1 MGIPTG
7 GSKMTGYDNLL
18 SGHTDYEY
26 VTALISR
33 NLAQGTLAIGM
44 DLDGTLVHATPGDHE
59 NVPEDIVLENLLN
72 NLNAATLGNTFVL
85 TGRPTEFERRI
96 FPRRN
101 FFIGTEHGSVIS
113 HYAGDAPKSRIGSA
127 DQIETLTSV
136 FSKAIQSNPVL
147 NGVQIEKHKS
157 VTMTLG
163 FTHIIN
169 PNNEKTISD
178 EMNDK
183 MDQMRHA
190 IVDLSNQILASFP
203 QAENADSQ
211 LIVKD
216 TVTPTNAVVEIMPA
230 GACKAKSLDFL
241 RQSSILKSH
250 FTVFGGDSGGDREV
264 MEKVRAEQGI
274 CLGVGPKA
282 PSCSHLVFKA
292 PEHLRAYLSPFLD
305 NEIARHRIQQPALAL

>member
-1 MGIPTG
+1 
-7 GSKMTGYDNLL
+7 MTGYDQLL
-18 SGHTDYEY
+18 DGHQHYEL
-26 VTALISR
+26 VTSLIAH

-59 NVPEDIVLENLLN
+59 NVPEDVVLEHLLN
-72 NLNAATLGNTFVL
+72 NLNTATFGSTFVL

-113 HYAGDAPKSRIGSA
+113 HYAGDVPRSRIGNA
-127 DQIETLTSV
+127 GQIQKLTAV
-136 FSKAIQSNPVL
+136 FAEAINSSPL
-147 NGVQIEKHKS
+147 LRGVQIENHKT

-169 PNNEKTISD
+169 PDNEKTISA
-178 EMNDK
+178 EMTRK
-183 MDQMRHA
+183 MDRMRHE
-190 IVDLSNQILASFP
+190 IVDRSNQILATFP
-203 QAENADSQ
+203 EAENADSR

-241 RQSSILKSH
+241 RQSSILKNH
-250 FTVFGGDSGGDREV
+250 FTVFGGDSGGDSEV
-264 MEKVRAEQGI
+264 MEKVRAEGGI

-282 PSCSHLVFKA
+282 PSCSHIVFQA
-292 PEHLRAYLSPFLD
+292 PEHLRAYLNQFLD
-305 NEIARHRIQQPALAL
+305 HEVAQNRIRQPALAL